1 MLGSFA
7 NAFKIG
13 ELRNRILFTFAMIL
27 VYRLGCV
34 IPTPGV
40 NPEALA
46 KFFAGQSGI
55 LGFLNL
61 FSGGALSRF
70 SVFALGIAPYI
81 NASIIMQLLV
91 YVIPSLEHMAKEEGE
106 EGRKKISQIT
116 RYGTVAIGA
125 LQGLGISYWLETIH
139 YSGGGQ
145 SVVYEPGW
153 KFRITAVLTL
163 TAGTAFIMW
172 LGEQMTAKGIGNGI
186 SLIITAGIVSRLPAA
201 VWQTG
206 KVFQLDQFDPAG
218 IMSVIA
224 ICAVIVL
231 VTGVV
236 VILQDGI
243 RKVPVQHAKR
253 VVGRRVYG
261 GASSHIPL
269 RVNQAGVIPIIFAS
283 SVLMFPGLI
292 LQWVRNAEWIG
303 RYPAVDNLLGKIM
316 EWLQPGNSLYLIM
329 FAVLIVFF
337 TYFYTAIQLNPKE
350 MADNLKKYGGFI
362 PGIRAGRK
370 TSEYIDRI
378 LNRITLAGA
387 LFLASISVLPTLLVS
402 LLDVPFYFG
411 GTALLI
417 VVGVAL
423 DTVRQMESHM
433 VTRHYQ
439 GFMKR

>member
-13 ELRNRILFTFAMIL
+13 ELRSRILFTFAMIFI
-27 VYRLGCV
+27 YRLGCI

-40 NPEALA
+40 NPEALSS
-46 KFFAGQSGI
+46 FFSSQAGV

-91 YVIPSLEHMAKEEGE
+91 YVIPALERMAKEEGE

-125 LQGLGISYWLETIH
+125 LQALGISFWLETINV
-139 YSGGGQ
+139 SSQ
-145 SVVYEPGW
+145 ASVVYESGW
-153 KFRITAVLTL
+153 SFRLTAVLTL

-186 SLIITAGIVSRLPAA
+186 SLIITAGIVSRIPSAMSQTWQQFNLSEINPVGLFSVLGVVA
-201 VWQTG
+201 V
-206 KVFQLDQFDPAG
+206 V
-218 IMSVIA
+218 V
-224 ICAVIVL
+224 AV
-231 VTGVV
+231 TAVV
-236 VILQDGI
+236 VILQDGV
-243 RKVPVQHAKR
+243 RKIPVQHAKR
-253 VVGRRVYG
+253 VVGRKVYG

-269 RVNQAGVIPIIFAS
+269 KVNQAGVIPIIFAS

-292 LQWVRNAEWIG
+292 LQWVQRAEWMKA
-303 RYPAVDNLLGKIM
+303 YPQIDKAVIWLISALGA
-316 EWLQPGNSLYLIM
+316 GGALYLVL
-329 FAVLIVFF
+329 FALLIIFF
-337 TYFYTAIQLNPKE
+337 SYFYTAIQLNPKE

-370 TSEYIDRI
+370 TAEYIDRV

-387 LFLASISVLPTLLVS
+387 LFLASVSVLPTLLVRV
-402 LLDVPFYFG
+402 LDVPFYFG

>member
-1 MLGSFA
+1 LLGSFA

-13 ELRNRILFTFAMIL
+13 ELRSRILFTFAMIF

-40 NPEALA
+40 NPEALSA
-46 KFFAGQSGI
+46 FFSSQSGV

-91 YVIPSLEHMAKEEGE
+91 YVIPALERMAKEEGE

-116 RYGTVAIGA
+116 RYATVGIGA
-125 LQGLGISYWLETIH
+125 LQALGISLWLETINIQ
-139 YSGGGQ
+139 SGTP
-145 SVVYEPGW
+145 VVFETGW
-153 KFRITAVLTL
+153 SFRLTSVLTL

-186 SLIITAGIVSRLPAA
+186 SLIITAGIVSRLPSAITQTWQVFDLSNLNPKGLFSVLAIVA
-201 VWQTG
+201 V
-206 KVFQLDQFDPAG
+206 VL
-218 IMSVIA
+218 
-224 ICAVIVL
+224 IV
-231 VTGVV
+231 TAVV
-236 VILQDGI
+236 VMLQDGV
-243 RKVPVQHAKR
+243 RKIPVQHAKR

-269 RVNQAGVIPIIFAS
+269 KVNQAGVIPIIFAS
-283 SVLMFPGLI
+283 SVLMFPGL
-292 LQWVRNAEWIG
+292 LLSWVQRAEWMAAYGQIDKVISWMIEAL
-303 RYPAVDNLLGKIM
+303 R
-316 EWLQPGNSLYLIM
+316 PGGGLYLVL
-329 FAVLIVFF
+329 FALLIIFF

-370 TSEYIDRI
+370 TAEYIDRV

-387 LFLASISVLPTLLVS
+387 LFLASVSVLPS
-402 LLDVPFYFG
+402 LLQGMLNVQFYFG